1 MGYLKIKRANGNS
14 VVFSAD
20 DIAQVV
26 KTGSNAVKVSY
37 TNKNNLTFITSSG
50 TVDADLLA
58 FIDAIA
64 TYQGNQEG
72 PIITV
77 DATLDNGA
85 ATPSLA

>member
-1 MGYLKIKRANGNS
+1 MGYLKIKRANGNP

-37 TNKNNLTFITSSG
+37 TNKNNLTFITSAS
-50 TVDADLLA
+50 TADADVLA
-58 FIDAIA
+58 FINAIA
-64 TYQGNQEG
+64 AYQGNQEG
-72 PIITV
+72 PIATV
-77 DATLDNGA
+77 DAILDNGA